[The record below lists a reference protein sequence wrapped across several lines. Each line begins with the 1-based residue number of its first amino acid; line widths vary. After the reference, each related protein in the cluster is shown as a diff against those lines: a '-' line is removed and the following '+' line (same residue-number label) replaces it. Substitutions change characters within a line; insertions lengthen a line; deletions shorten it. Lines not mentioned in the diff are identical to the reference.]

1 MTSSLYSDGAASD
14 EGPDDGVQQP
24 QPLAQQHVQ
33 LPPPWLEPPRSPPH
47 AAGLFVLEQPCPRS
61 PVLGGAAAPAA
72 NEQQR
77 LRMASVGSLAAAHS
91 PPRQEQAQRPRG
103 SLLDQLLGVSEQ
115 GLQAAG
121 PAVPA
126 PRPRP
131 VAPPQQAPPVA
142 GAGRPR
148 LLFAA
153 VQPSSPGAA
162 NPARASSQQGL
173 AAQREGQ
180 SAQQPPRPRLPS
192 MLEMILGHALPSQQ
206 PEAEQASPAAA
217 ATGDASSWHVPPQ
230 VQPGAQAA
238 EKEEVELPAHAA
250 STGHLFDWKQRRA
263 PAVQQQQA
271 LQQRQVQQQQIQQPP
286 RAQQPRVQRQAPQ
299 GQQQQP
305 VPVHRPAVQP
315 RGLQGPPHRPLV
327 PPLLQQPRQAQE
339 LQQPGQA
346 QHPRAEAQHAA
357 VPAAQAVQRAAVQPP
372 AARRQQAPAAAQ
384 QPSGQQLRAAGAA
397 AAAAAAA
404 GNAAD
409 AEHGASPAA
418 AAQPA
423 ASPAAAEAAA
433 VVDAAAAAP
442 GAALL
447 SRHDASPPA
456 AGEAAGGAAGG
467 LAAAPVADEPS
478 SQDVQLAASHA
489 SYDGPRDLESFLPAA
504 LAAAFHE

>member
-91 PPRQEQAQRPRG
+91 PPRQEHAQRPRG

-131 VAPPQQAPPVA
+131 VALPQQAPPVA
-142 GAGRPR
+142 GGGRPR

-153 VQPSSPGAA
+153 VQPSSPGGGDA
-162 NPARASSQQGL
+162 ARASSQQGL
-173 AAQREGQ
+173 AAQQEGQ

-192 MLEMILGHALPSQQ
+192 MLEMILGHALPPQQ

-217 ATGDASSWHVPPQ
+217 AAGDASSWHVPPR

-238 EKEEVELPAHAA
+238 EKEEVELPAQAA

-263 PAVQQQQA
+263 PAVPQQQA
-271 LQQRQVQQQQIQQPP
+271 QRQQQVQQQQQQ
-286 RAQQPRVQRQAPQ
+286 QQQLPGGQQARVQQQAPQ
-299 GQQQQP
+299 RQQQQP
-305 VPVHRPAVQP
+305 VPLHRPAVQP
-315 RGLQGPPHRPLV
+315 RGLQGPPHRPPHRPLV
-327 PPLLQQPRQAQE
+327 PPLLQQPQQAQQS
-339 LQQPGQA
+339 QQPGQA
-346 QHPRAEAQHAA
+346 QHPRTEVQQAA
-357 VPAAQAVQRAAVQPP
+357 VPAALAVQRAAVQPP
-372 AARRQQAPAAAQ
+372 AARRQQAPAAAP
-384 QPSGQQLRAAGAA
+384 QPSGQQLRAARAA
-397 AAAAAAA
+397 AAAAAAVET
-404 GNAAD
+404 AAD
-409 AEHGASPAA
+409 AGHGASPAA
-418 AAQPA
+418 AAQP
-423 ASPAAAEAAA
+423 EAAA
-433 VVDAAAAAP
+433 AVAAAAAP
-442 GAALL
+442 SAALL
-447 SRHDASPPA
+447 SRHAASPPA
-456 AGEAAGGAAGG
+456 AGEAAGGAGG
-467 LAAAPVADEPS
+467 PAAAPVADDTS
-478 SQDVQLAASHA
+478 SQDEQLAASHA

-504 LAAAFHE
+504 LAAAVHE